1 MSLDHKELP
10 REEQDYKK
18 LYPDTFDPTLPI
30 PIILV
35 TSAIEHSGRKT
46 THGSSSPRKHTSNIS
61 HHSTLF
67 APCEDKD
74 LKWSTRL
81 QRSTLPKAHFT
92 INPMLRT
99 SNSADNVQSLV
110 EISVPIKRGRG
121 RPPKNAP
128 RTDTMSF
135 DVDGFGVEVDGSAY
149 VGRYSNDDGMDVEYD
164 MDEQDIKWLTALNN
178 GRRLNG
184 QTILT
189 EESFELVMDS
199 FEKQWFDLVIC
210 NKVLFLALD

>member
-1 MSLDHKELP
+1 MTLDHKELP
-10 REEQDYKK
+10 REEQDYRK
-18 LYPDTFDPTLPI
+18 LYPDTFDPTHSI
-30 PIILV
+30 PINLV
-35 TSAIEHSGRKT
+35 TATTTTTEHSNKKT
-46 THGSSSPRKHTSNIS
+46 THSSSSPRKHIPNNY
-61 HHSTLF
+61 HHPTLF

-81 QRSTLPKAHFT
+81 QRSSTLPKAHFT
-92 INPMLRT
+92 INPMIKT
-99 SNSADNVQSLV
+99 SNSADSVQSLL

-135 DVDGFGVEVDGSAY
+135 DIDGFGVEIDGSAY
-149 VGRYSNDDGMDVEYD
+149 ISRHNNYDSMDVEYD

-178 GRRLNG
+178 ERRLNG
-184 QTILT
+184 QTILI

-199 FEKQWFDLVIC
+199 LEKSWFDLV
-210 NKVLFLALD
+210 L

>member
-1 MSLDHKELP
+1 MTLDHKELP
-10 REEQDYKK
+10 REEQDYRK
-18 LYPDTFDPTLPI
+18 LYPDTFDPTHPI
-30 PIILV
+30 PINLV
-35 TSAIEHSGRKT
+35 TTTTEHSSKKT
-46 THGSSSPRKHTSNIS
+46 TTSSSSPRKHVPNN
-61 HHSTLF
+61 HHHPTLF

-81 QRSTLPKAHFT
+81 QRSSTLPKAHFT
-92 INPMLRT
+92 INPMIKT
-99 SNSADNVQSLV
+99 SNSADSVQSLL

-135 DVDGFGVEVDGSAY
+135 DIDGFGVEIDGSAY
-149 VGRYSNDDGMDVEYD
+149 ISRYNNDDSMDVEYD

-178 GRRLNG
+178 ERRLNG
-184 QTILT
+184 QTTLI

-199 FEKQWFDLVIC
+199 LEKSWFDLV
-210 NKVLFLALD
+210 L